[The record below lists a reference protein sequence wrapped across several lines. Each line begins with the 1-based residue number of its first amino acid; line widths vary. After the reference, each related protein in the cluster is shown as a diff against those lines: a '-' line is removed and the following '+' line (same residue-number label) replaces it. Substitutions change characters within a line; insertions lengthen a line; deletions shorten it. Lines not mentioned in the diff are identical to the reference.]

1 MALRKFPQLKSLT
14 FSSTKKQDWDTKIQK
29 SGSGRVRT
37 MTNQLMPEWTITAK
51 LVKLTDA
58 ETRQLMGFVAL
69 LRGAHE
75 PFLWLDP
82 EDNKETGARLGMVSP
97 GIYQAVMRMG
107 DYVEPVYY
115 IEDVTVYIDGVKAD
129 PIQYSVS
136 GGTVRFTTPPS
147 ASAAVTA
154 DYTYYWKVMLSGDGM
169 ETENIFF
176 NFNRSKTFKMVT
188 VR

>member
-37 MTNQLMPEWTITAK
+37 MTNQLMPEWTITARLGK
-51 LVKLTDA
+51 LSDEEA
-58 ETRQLMGFVAL
+58 RQLMGFVAL
-69 LRGAHE
+69 LKGAHE

-82 EDNKETGARLGMVSP
+82 EDNKEKGARLGMIAP
-97 GIYQAVMRMG
+97 GLYQAVMRMG
-107 DYVEPVYY
+107 DYVEPVQY
-115 IEDVTVYIDGVKAD
+115 IEDVIVYVDGVKAD
-129 PIQYSVS
+129 STKYSIS
-136 GGTVRFTTPPS
+136 NGTIRFTTAPS
-147 ASAAVTA
+147 ASSVITA
-154 DYTYYWKVMLSGDGM
+154 DYTYYWKVMLAGDGM